1 MISDKRPKHNGVL
14 FMQWNDLLTLTVQ
27 NSKLQEVEGEENT
40 ENEDYHLETK
50 YTSKMIQFGKE
61 RVRSTMF
68 KLFYALA
75 KDRQMFHDQ
84 LTQVKWVEKKKCSKY
99 PEFHKAMLDGL
110 HDRLCPQCLVV

>member
-1 MISDKRPKHNGVL
+1 
-14 FMQWNDLLTLTVQ
+14 
-27 NSKLQEVEGEENT
+27 VEGEENT

-75 KDRQMFHDQ
+75 KDRQMFHD
-84 LTQVKWVEKKKCSKY
+84 
-99 PEFHKAMLDGL
+99 
-110 HDRLCPQCLVV
+110 